1 MKEVKGT
8 LSHVRVTYRRARR
21 WALRAHLGREA
32 PGHARIRPSQEFNE
46 THIPKDDR
54 NAGGMP
60 KVLELCIGSR
70 VMLLRNIFTSQGLLN
85 GALGHVEAIE
95 YSEENVP
102 SRIYVLF
109 DDPNVGAMLQDC
121 AHQNAIP
128 IEMWD

>member
-21 WALRAHLGREA
+21 WGGGRFA
-32 PGHARIRPSQEFNE
+32 PVHARIRPSQEFNE

-70 VMLLRNIFTSQGLLN
+70 VTLLRNIFTSQGLLN
-85 GALGHVEAIE
+85 GALGNVEAIE

-102 SRIYVLF
+102 YVLF
-109 DDPNVGAMLQDC
+109 DDPNVGTMLQDC